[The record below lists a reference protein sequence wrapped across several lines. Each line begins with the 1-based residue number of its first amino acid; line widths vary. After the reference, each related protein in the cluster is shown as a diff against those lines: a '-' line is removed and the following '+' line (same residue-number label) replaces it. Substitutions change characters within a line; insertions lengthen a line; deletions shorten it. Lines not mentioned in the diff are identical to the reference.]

1 MRNLYHIPVDF
12 GSLLRKGRLP
22 STSLKDSI
30 KEYIYLML
38 LTQHGEWRYDP
49 EFQCI
54 LWEKDFEQTDNLNI
68 WLDSVKDDIRHT
80 IVKYETRL
88 RVKMVDIQRDEL
100 PELSKENKVRR
111 IRNRLTIKVQGTV
124 IQSDEV
130 FDEEFL
136 MFFGPIT
143 VI

>member
-1 MRNLYHIPVDF
+1 MIPIYHIPLNF
-12 GSLLRKGRLP
+12 TALLQKEP
-22 STSLKDSI
+22 VAKTSMKESI

-38 LTQHGEWRYDP
+38 LTQRGEWRYDP
-49 EFQCI
+49 DFQCL

-68 WLDSVKDDIRHT
+68 WLEAVKEDIRRSVT
-80 IVKYETRL
+80 KYETRL
-88 RVKMVDIQRDEL
+88 KVRMVDIQRDEL
-100 PELSKENKVRR
+100 PELSRENKVRR
-111 IRNRLTIKVQGTV
+111 IRNRLNIRVQGMV
-124 IQSDEV
+124 IQTEEA